1 MVQDPRFDV
10 VLRLAH
16 ATSDLADLADQE
28 GVEPTTLILTA
39 KDSPPLEEGT
49 RMAVWQNRTSDATN
63 GWGVIAFGVCVGD
76 PNALVVDDARGGSA
90 KRVVDSGGQQWR
102 IRMLIRSSATI
113 SDDYSTVWTEP
124 TGVLAQ
130 IIWSDA
136 SYLTFDPGTLDR
148 LESKLKREHSQSD
161 AGQEPWTRDAVE
173 KYVVQHLKGRGF
185 EVEERVDARY
195 GYDLLIT
202 GEDGYKAAVE
212 MKAFVGEP
220 GPTDLERVRSAVV
233 VPELPESISVFLV
246 VAAVI
251 TEETDRVETL
261 LSVDTREATR

>member
-10 VLRLAH
+10 VLRRDH
-16 ATSDLADLADQE
+16 SISDLADLAAQE
-28 GVEPTTLILTA
+28 GVESTALILTA
-39 KDSPPLEEGT
+39 EDSPPLGIGT
-49 RMAVWQNRTSDATN
+49 RLAVWQSDVSAANN
-63 GWGVIAFGVCVGD
+63 GWGIFAFGVCTSAPERIPVDAASGD
-76 PNALVVDDARGGSA
+76 SIAGVQGADGS
-90 KRVVDSGGQQWR
+90 QWK
-102 IRMLIRSSATI
+102 ISMLIQSSVAI

-148 LESKLKREHSQSD
+148 LESKLKRVHSQSD

-173 KYVVQHLKGRGF
+173 RYVVQHFEGRGF

-202 GEDGYKAAVE
+202 GEGGYKAAVE

-220 GPTDLERVRSAVV
+220 GPTDVERVRSAVV